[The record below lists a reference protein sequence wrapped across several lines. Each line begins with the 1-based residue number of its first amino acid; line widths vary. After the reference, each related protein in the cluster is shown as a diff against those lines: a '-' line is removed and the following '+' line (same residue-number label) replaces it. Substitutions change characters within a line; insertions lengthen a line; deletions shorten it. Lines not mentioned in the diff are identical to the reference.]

1 MPFYDNV
8 YYPFDSDNAS
18 SSPSILSSPCLPPY
32 ATRKLPSGAGTMFK
46 FRTRHESMDWRRIG
60 AIDVEKV
67 ANELDFITLQENVM
81 SITFCNLQDE
91 KCPHCKNSLDPILL
105 KLFRLS
111 QFTIEYL
118 LHSQEYLTSS
128 LRSMEEEAQAAI
140 KEAEQIKLKMAKQSE
155 DIKSLKDECK
165 RRKKMIASQQMMIS
179 AGAGAYHKCNFCDKA
194 FVNYSFLQSHIHR
207 RHPQS
212 AESEKTK
219 QQANELLQNEISKLK
234 NELQHTKCQLETERC
249 AQIEKLSKFQE
260 MDCQKSFEQ
269 EMLKKFN
276 SWKEEE
282 KEKHC
287 EEIAKVND
295 MFRKDLQDLAMKNAS
310 LEKLHEMEQQKTF
323 EQEMLKKFNSW
334 KNEEK
339 EKHVEEM
346 VKVKDMFQKDLHELT
361 MKIAVLERFHE
372 TGHRKSF
379 EQEMLKK
386 FNSWKEEEKEKHAEE
401 IAKVKDKLQKEVT
414 ELAVKNASLGKV
426 KEQSIK
432 LTPPVATYSEI
443 VQAPTPLSHHSEIK
457 PNASLLSDR
466 AYILEPIE
474 ELTEEEKDVEAEV
487 PSLQKTHALTKNQS
501 LAKEL
506 RPVFEEGLAEKLES
520 LGVKQ
525 GARGI
530 PSDQCKKM
538 LDSVKCYRAEREKQM
553 PAYRQIRQN
562 LISDLILK
570 AEERTSPTVG
580 KLGSTPQALRKGS
593 ISSFLHPKSEA
604 SVLKSSQE
612 SYLSDQKSFASL
624 KQTKAKVKVV
634 LSKDMSAKKPP
645 CVKTPPFTSDDESS
659 ADGGPMLTCNT
670 TDSLKMK
677 LPHNTK
683 GSVGFVESESD
694 SEGSFLEELHPQW
707 VSKPNVQKQAPVT
720 TAPATMVKELSKQ
733 IEKEALLH
741 SVKNKPVGGV
751 DVRYGFA
758 SSKDE
763 VMELKVADIDD
774 NEFDNSST
782 DEEHFEVPRLV
793 KSRPVVKKVKNG
805 HTAAPVRNTFVSRLA
820 KEDVRE
826 MDTSSTLVSSLV
838 TVSDFSDS
846 SDT

>member
-282 KEKHC
+282 KEKH
-287 EEIAKVND
+287 
-295 MFRKDLQDLAMKNAS
+295 
-310 LEKLHEMEQQKTF
+310 
-323 EQEMLKKFNSW
+323 
-334 KNEEK
+334 
-339 EKHVEEM
+339 
-346 VKVKDMFQKDLHELT
+346 
-361 MKIAVLERFHE
+361 
-372 TGHRKSF
+372 
-379 EQEMLKK
+379 
-386 FNSWKEEEKEKHAEE
+386 AEE

-457 PNASLLSDR
+457 PNASLLS
-466 AYILEPIE
+466 
-474 ELTEEEKDVEAEV
+474 DVEAEV

>member
-282 KEKHC
+282 KEKH
-287 EEIAKVND
+287 
-295 MFRKDLQDLAMKNAS
+295 
-310 LEKLHEMEQQKTF
+310 
-323 EQEMLKKFNSW
+323 
-334 KNEEK
+334 
-339 EKHVEEM
+339 
-346 VKVKDMFQKDLHELT
+346 
-361 MKIAVLERFHE
+361 
-372 TGHRKSF
+372 
-379 EQEMLKK
+379 
-386 FNSWKEEEKEKHAEE
+386 AEE

-457 PNASLLSDR
+457 PNASLLS
-466 AYILEPIE
+466 
-474 ELTEEEKDVEAEV
+474 DVEAEV

-624 KQTKAKVKVV
+624 KQTKAK
-634 LSKDMSAKKPP
+634 
-645 CVKTPPFTSDDESS
+645 
-659 ADGGPMLTCNT
+659 
-670 TDSLKMK
+670 
-677 LPHNTK
+677 
-683 GSVGFVESESD
+683 
-694 SEGSFLEELHPQW
+694 
-707 VSKPNVQKQAPVT
+707 
-720 TAPATMVKELSKQ
+720 
-733 IEKEALLH
+733 
-741 SVKNKPVGGV
+741 
-751 DVRYGFA
+751 
-758 SSKDE
+758 
-763 VMELKVADIDD
+763 
-774 NEFDNSST
+774 
-782 DEEHFEVPRLV
+782 
-793 KSRPVVKKVKNG
+793 
-805 HTAAPVRNTFVSRLA
+805 
-820 KEDVRE
+820 
-826 MDTSSTLVSSLV
+826 
-838 TVSDFSDS
+838 
-846 SDT
+846 

>member
-282 KEKHC
+282 KEKH
-287 EEIAKVND
+287 
-295 MFRKDLQDLAMKNAS
+295 
-310 LEKLHEMEQQKTF
+310 
-323 EQEMLKKFNSW
+323 
-334 KNEEK
+334 
-339 EKHVEEM
+339 
-346 VKVKDMFQKDLHELT
+346 
-361 MKIAVLERFHE
+361 
-372 TGHRKSF
+372 
-379 EQEMLKK
+379 
-386 FNSWKEEEKEKHAEE
+386 AEE

-457 PNASLLSDR
+457 PNASLLS
-466 AYILEPIE
+466 
-474 ELTEEEKDVEAEV
+474 DVEAEV

-820 KEDVRE
+820 KEGIHLHFNAHFYLIKKC
-826 MDTSSTLVSSLV
+826 M
-838 TVSDFSDS
+838 
-846 SDT
+846 